1 MLRRLLA
8 ADVRSLLCSST
19 GEGNKRYHND
29 SGACDAMLNLTS
41 WSPEEFFDKFAGTSF
56 ASLLSQGVQ
65 NNPNFT
71 LPPSLMELHR
81 HMIGEI
87 TLPSAGNVLQ
97 RPEEDALLWSG
108 PNAPAWVACNQK
120 NKACYGKIPK
130 DVWYTPEQRA
140 PACLSVFSDQIKVG
154 AVKSSAEGIDICNLN
169 SQTDKLCQVK
179 S

>member
-19 GEGNKRYHND
+19 GESNKRYHND
-29 SGACDAMLNLTS
+29 SAACDAMLNLTS
-41 WSPEEFFDKFAGTSF
+41 WSPEEFFDKFAGASF

-71 LPPSLMELHR
+71 LPPSLLELHR

-87 TLPSAGNVLQ
+87 TLPSAVNVLQ

-108 PNAPAWVACNQK
+108 PNAPAWVACSQK
-120 NKACYGKIPK
+120 NKTCYGKISK
-130 DVWYTPEQRA
+130 DVWYTPGKRA
-140 PACLSVFSDQIKVG
+140 PACRMSTSVVFSP
-154 AVKSSAEGIDICNLN
+154 ATVKSSAEGIDICNLN